1 MNRTMKKALT
11 GLVFM
16 LVLAVGLGTAF
27 ANTGVPGT
35 SGVQKTPYLFYPGVN
50 TEMEVLWQD
59 YDAETTNVVSW
70 GTDTT
75 YSTGSATGA
84 RVYHR
89 QQRAS
94 ARVYYDRPGSLTRCT
109 TTR

>member
-35 SGVQKTPYLFYPGVN
+35 SGVQKTPYLILPGGQY
-50 TEMEVLWQD
+50 EMEVLWQD

-75 YSTGSATGA
+75 YSTGSATVPEYTIGNNGHQHA
-84 RVYHR
+84 YII
-89 QQRAS
+89 
-94 ARVYYDRPGSLTRCT
+94 DRPAA
-109 TTR
+109 